1 MIGIV
6 NNSTKI
12 KKLQSY
18 LAKEFEMKELGAL
31 KYLSR
36 IEVSRSKQGL
46 FLLLWKYIVDLLV
59 EIDDSAW
66 NL

>member
-31 KYLSR
+31 KYLSG

-46 FLLLWKYIVDLLV
+46 FLLLWKYILDLLV

>member
-31 KYLSR
+31 KYLSG

-46 FLLLWKYIVDLLV
+46 FLLLWKYILDLLA
-59 EIDDSAW
+59 EIDDSTW
-66 NL
+66 KL

>member
-12 KKLQSY
+12 KKLQSH

-31 KYLSR
+31 KYLSG

-46 FLLLWKYIVDLLV
+46 FLLLWKYILDLLV
-59 EIDDSAW
+59 EIDDSTW
-66 NL
+66 KL

>member
-31 KYLSR
+31 KYLSG

>member
-12 KKLQSY
+12 NKLQSY

-31 KYLSR
+31 KYLSG

-46 FLLLWKYIVDLLV
+46 FLLLWKYILDLLA
-59 EIDDSAW
+59 EIDDSTW
-66 NL
+66 KL

>member
-12 KKLQSY
+12 NKLQSY

-31 KYLSR
+31 KYLSG